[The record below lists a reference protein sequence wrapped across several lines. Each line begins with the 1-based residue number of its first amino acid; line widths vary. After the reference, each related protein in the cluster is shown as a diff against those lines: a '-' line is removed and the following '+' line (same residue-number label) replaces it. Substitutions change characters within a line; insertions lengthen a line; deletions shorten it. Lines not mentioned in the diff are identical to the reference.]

1 MIRSLTVVCSSS
13 FASKYKHHLIKRLLS
28 VYQDWGQLSDFF
40 FSCQHQAWID
50 ALFFVVANMVKIN
63 LGMEVLNIF
72 HYCMDT
78 TEPFVTPFIA
88 CLPRHWRHQLEVEYS
103 NKDQLI
109 PTLFAIVL
117 VWIATKQT
125 IGTNFK
131 MSCLVIV
138 TKRCHVIGTPPF
150 PSADCKYTLEFWSSR

>member
-1 MIRSLTVVCSSS
+1 MIRSLTVVCSST
-13 FASKYKHHLIKRLLS
+13 FASQYKHHLIKRLLF

-50 ALFFVVANMVKIN
+50 ALFFCCKYGKHKPWHGSLYRM
-63 LGMEVLNIF
+63 
-72 HYCMDT
+72 
-78 TEPFVTPFIA
+78 P
-88 CLPRHWRHQLEVEYS
+88 PRHWRHRLEVEYS

-131 MSCLVIV
+131 MNCLVIV

>member
-13 FASKYKHHLIKRLLS
+13 FVSKYKHHLIKRLLS

-40 FSCQHQAWID
+40 LSCQHQAWID
-50 ALFFVVANMVKIN
+50 AIFVCCYKYGKHKPWHGSLEYI
-63 LGMEVLNIF
+63 
-72 HYCMDT
+72 
-78 TEPFVTPFIA
+78 PFLYGYNWTICHPFYHMP
-88 CLPRHWRHQLEVEYS
+88 PRHWRHRLEVEYS
-103 NKDQLI
+103 NKDLLI

-138 TKRCHVIGTPPF
+138 TKRCHVNGTPPF
-150 PSADCKYTLEFWSSR
+150 PSADCEYTLEFWSSR